1 MNNQDKFRGC
11 LLGGAAGDALGYAVE
26 FRREAEIFRRYGRP
40 GIREYA
46 LEEGL
51 ARISDDTQMILYTAA
66 GLLLESEEELPLR
79 VFHCYQDWL
88 LTQQWPGGQP
98 TQGRYTSLNR
108 IPELNCPR
116 APGGTCLSAIRG
128 GVPGSVERPVNNSK
142 GCGGVMRVA
151 PAGLYYAEGSSREAA
166 RLGGELAAL
175 THGHPL
181 GYLPGAALASMV
193 QTLTAADA
201 TVDQALEQAIADLES
216 LYAPGEELAD
226 MVALLR
232 LAREKAEADI
242 PDLDG
247 IHALGE
253 GWVGDEALAIAVFCA
268 LRHPDDFDAAIV
280 AAVNHKGDSDST
292 GAIAGNLLGAR
303 LGLAGIPEKF
313 LTRLELADTITEM
326 ADSLCRGY
334 GDWGA

>member
-51 ARISDDTQMILYTAA
+51 ARISDDTQMTLYTAA

-88 LTQQWPGGQP
+88 LTQQRPGGQP

-280 AAVNHKGDSDST
+280 AAVNHKGDSDR
-292 GAIAGNLLGAR
+292 GNLIWYLR
-303 LGLAGIPEKF
+303 TGLN
-313 LTRLELADTITEM
+313 
-326 ADSLCRGY
+326 
-334 GDWGA
+334 